1 MNALKLLRLLQRT
14 ERANM
19 PRFPLDAHLHAEL
32 ETAMHGLLRFHLER
46 DLKSW
51 SFLEMLR

>member
-1 MNALKLLRLLQRT
+1 MNALKVLRLLQRT
-14 ERANM
+14 EWVKV
-19 PRFPLDAHLHAEL
+19 PRLRLDARLHNEL
-32 ETAMHGLLRFHLER
+32 EATMYALLRFHLER